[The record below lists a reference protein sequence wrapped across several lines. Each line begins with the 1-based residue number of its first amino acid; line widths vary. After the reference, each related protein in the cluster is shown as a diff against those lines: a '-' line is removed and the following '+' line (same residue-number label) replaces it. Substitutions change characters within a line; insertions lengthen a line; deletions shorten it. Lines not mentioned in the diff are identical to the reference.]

1 MTQTPLP
8 GVLPSLRRIFAGRE
22 SSNVPD
28 SELLRRFVQQRD
40 EAAFELLVWRHGRMV
55 LHACRRILTDMH
67 HAEDAFQATFLTLAR
82 RASSIRGR
90 SSVSGWLHKVAF
102 RIALASR
109 ARIARRQELEQPL
122 TEPTPGKGLDPSAI
136 AAWRD
141 VRQILDREVN
151 GLGERYRL
159 PFILCYLEGKTNS
172 EAAKELGCP
181 VGTIESR
188 LMRARQRLRARL
200 TRQGLAL
207 SVGLRG
213 LALARPASGAE
224 LPAALVSSTARMAA
238 FFAGGVAAEAIP
250 SEVFSMAEGVL
261 RTMWLLKI
269 KTTAILA
276 VAILVS
282 VTACVFG
289 RPGLEPRLQAE
300 KQPVAKGQAQ
310 HNRAGK
316 TASTGEHV
324 ESGTIVK
331 IDLAQGALVT
341 KSIVFDA
348 SVFDASWNGTIGN
361 SSNFILQPYLA
372 TPMTSTLNG
381 NPSIWTS
388 YQHMNVNPSPTFTFL
403 NSIGHTVPISNL
415 PASSF
420 NCFPYPLSVKGTIT
434 AYGNEVSHKLA
445 PMVSVRIDG
454 EDAKLSDL
462 VPNIPVQ
469 LRINKNGQVIR
480 IEADGSTMNDCLID
494 SLDPVKNSLAV
505 AHAGSQAQWEIGQK
519 VKVLINNKK
528 SRLADL
534 KPEMT
539 VSLRLSAIKPKILGI
554 TATGPMVECVLK
566 SIDAERGRLTVGL
579 KKEHITVSN
588 LVVDAEAPITIDG
601 RNVRL
606 VDLQSRV
613 GRQIHIQMDADAE
626 QNRVVAVQYESSKA
640 GK

>member
-1 MTQTPLP
+1 
-8 GVLPSLRRIFAGRE
+8 
-22 SSNVPD
+22 VPD

-55 LHACRRILTDMH
+55 LHACRRILADTH

-122 TEPTPGKGLDPSAI
+122 TEPTPDKGLDPSAI

-141 VRQILDREVN
+141 IRQILDREVN

-188 LMRARQRLRARL
+188 LLRARQRLRARL

-207 SVGLRG
+207 SVGMRG
-213 LALARPASGAE
+213 LALARAASGAR
-224 LPAALVSSTARMAA
+224 LPAALVGSTARMAA

-250 SEVFSMAEGVL
+250 PEVFSMAEGVL
-261 RTMWLLKI
+261 RTMWLFKI
-269 KTTAILA
+269 KSTAILA

-289 RPGLEPRLQAE
+289 RPGREPWLQAD
-300 KQPVAKGQAQ
+300 KQPSAKEQAQ

-316 TASTGEHV
+316 NAPAGEHV
-324 ESGTIVK
+324 ESGVIEK
-331 IDLAQGALVT
+331 LDLAQGAIVV
-341 KSIVFDA
+341 KSLTFFA
-348 SVFDASWNGTIGN
+348 NLNGTIGN
-361 SSNFILQPYLA
+361 SSNVILQPYLA
-372 TPMTSTLNG
+372 TPMISTANG
-381 NPSIWTS
+381 LPSGWTS
-388 YQHMNVNPSPTFTFL
+388 YEQLKVNPSPSANYL
-403 NSIGHTVPISNL
+403 NHIEHTIP
-415 PASSF
+415 F
-420 NCFPYPLSVKGTIT
+420 NTTHNFGPFAVNGAIT
-434 AYGNEVSHKLA
+434 AYSNEVRHKLA
-445 PMVSVRIDG
+445 PLVSVCIDG
-454 EDAKLSDL
+454 EEAKLSDL
-462 VPNIPVQ
+462 VPNITVQ
-469 LRINKNGQVIR
+469 LRINKSGQVTR
-480 IEADGSTMNDCLID
+480 IEADGSTVDDCLVD
-494 SLDPVKNSLAV
+494 SLDPVKNTLAV
-505 AHAGSQAQWEIGQK
+505 AHAGSPAQWEIGQK
-519 VKVLINNKK
+519 VNVVINNRK

-539 VSLRLSAIKPKILGI
+539 VSLRLSAIKPKVLGI
-554 TATGPMVECVLK
+554 TATGPTVECVLK
-566 SIDAERGRLTVGL
+566 GIDAERGRLTVGL

-588 LVVDAEAPITIDG
+588 LVVDAQAPVTIDG
-601 RNVRL
+601 RNARL

-613 GRQIHIQMDADAE
+613 GRQIRIRMDADAE
-626 QNRVVAVQYESSKA
+626 QNRVMAVHYDSPKP